1 MLYIFRSHFL
11 DWLLLGSG
19 VVENALNEDRKSQL
33 VVKRKGDVEEVA
45 VKNGRNVFQISIWVL
60 KCRLE
65 RNSRESI

>member
-1 MLYIFRSHFL
+1 MLYIFRGHFL

>member
-1 MLYIFRSHFL
+1 MLYIFRGHFL

-45 VKNGRNVFQISIWVL
+45 VKNGRNMFQISIWVL

>member
-45 VKNGRNVFQISIWVL
+45 VKNGRNMFQISI
-60 KCRLE
+60 
-65 RNSRESI
+65 